1 MGVIEYTLF
10 TVAIVEIKDGIFSSG
25 KGYITAH
32 IQFQQNKDDEIRIIG
47 SVQGLPPADSSKY
60 GFHVHKDP
68 LLDNDCTS
76 CGTHFNPLNSK
87 HGPPGGMQG
96 MIHFYTFETT
106 SNEMAGRVCYPY
118 IYIYIYD

>member
-1 MGVIEYTLF
+1 MGVILYASF
-10 TVAIVEIKDGIFSSG
+10 TVAIVEIKEGIFPSG
-25 KGYITAH
+25 NGSITAH

-47 SVQGLPPADSSKY
+47 SVQGLPPADTSKY

-68 LLDNDCTS
+68 LVDNDCTS

-96 MIHFYTFETT
+96 MIHFYIFKTT
-106 SNEMAGRVCYPY
+106 SNKI
-118 IYIYIYD
+118 IYIYIYMYIYRCM

>member
-1 MGVIEYTLF
+1 MGVIAYTLF

-32 IQFQQNKDDEIRIIG
+32 IQIQQNKDDEIRITG
-47 SVQGLPPADSSKY
+47 SVQGLPPKNSLKY

-106 SNEMAGRVCYPY
+106 SNEIRVRYPY
-118 IYIYIYD
+118 IHIYIYD